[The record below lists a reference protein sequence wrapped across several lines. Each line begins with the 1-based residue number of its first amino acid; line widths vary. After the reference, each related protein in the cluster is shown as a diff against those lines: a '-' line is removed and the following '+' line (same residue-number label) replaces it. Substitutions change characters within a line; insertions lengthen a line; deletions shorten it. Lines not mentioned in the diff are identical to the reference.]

1 MELIIKNI
9 SKEFKDKLSVDN
21 FSVTLNSGIYGLL
34 GPNGS
39 GKTTLMR
46 MLADVSN
53 PSNGD
58 ILINGQSKNKL
69 GAKYRDLIGYVPQ
82 NIGFYKNF
90 TAEKFLYYVSA
101 LKGVNK
107 EIEKSKVDELLK
119 FVNLE
124 KDRRRKIGKFSGG
137 MKQRLGIAQALLN
150 DPKILILD
158 EPTAGLDPNERIR
171 FKNLISQLSKDKVVV
186 FSTHIVSDIEF
197 MANEI
202 LVMKEGK
209 LVEKSSVEEI
219 LDTVRGKVYTLSIN
233 ETDLEDIQNEFKVS
247 SMIRTNNRINVRV
260 VGESKISINT
270 FKYIEE
276 EPNLQD
282 VFLYYFNGLET
293 VSATWSGLSD
303 WAGSL

>member
-119 FVNLE
+119 FVN
-124 KDRRRKIGKFSGG
+124 
-137 MKQRLGIAQALLN
+137 
-150 DPKILILD
+150 
-158 EPTAGLDPNERIR
+158 
-171 FKNLISQLSKDKVVV
+171 
-186 FSTHIVSDIEF
+186 
-197 MANEI
+197 
-202 LVMKEGK
+202 
-209 LVEKSSVEEI
+209 
-219 LDTVRGKVYTLSIN
+219 
-233 ETDLEDIQNEFKVS
+233 
-247 SMIRTNNRINVRV
+247 
-260 VGESKISINT
+260 
-270 FKYIEE
+270 
-276 EPNLQD
+276 
-282 VFLYYFNGLET
+282 
-293 VSATWSGLSD
+293 
-303 WAGSL
+303 

>member
-1 MELIIKNI
+1 MELIINNI
-9 SKEFKDKLSVDN
+9 SKEFKDKLAVDKFN
-21 FSVTLNSGIYGLL
+21 VTLNSGIYGLL

-46 MLADVSN
+46 IIADVLK
-53 PSNGD
+53 PSSGD
-58 ILINGQSKNKL
+58 ILVNGESKNKL
-69 GAKYRDLIGYVPQ
+69 GDRYRDLIGYVPQ

-101 LKGVNK
+101 LKGIDK

-124 KDRRRKIGKFSGG
+124 KDRKRKIGKFSGG
-137 MKQRLGIAQALLN
+137 MRQRLGIAQALLN

-171 FKNLISQLSKDKVVV
+171 FKDLISQLSKDKVVIL
-186 FSTHIVSDIEF
+186 STHIVSDIEF
-197 MANEI
+197 IANEI

-209 LVEKSSVEEI
+209 LIEKSSIEDI
-219 LDTVRGKVYTLSIN
+219 LDTVRGKVHTLSIS
-233 ETDLEDIQNEFKVS
+233 ERDLDEVQSKFKIS
-247 SMIRTNNRINVRV
+247 SMIRTNNEVCVRV
-260 VGESKISINT
+260 VGDNKFNKKE

-276 EPNLQD
+276 EPNLED
-282 VFLYYFNGLET
+282 VFLYYFNES
-293 VSATWSGLSD
+293 VSI
-303 WAGSL
+303 

>member
-1 MELIIKNI
+1 MKLIIKNI
-9 SKEFKDKLSVDN
+9 SKEFKDKVAVEN
-21 FSVTLNSGIYGLL
+21 FNVTLNSGIYGLL

-46 MLADVSN
+46 ILADVSN
-53 PSNGD
+53 PSSGD
-58 ILINGQSKNKL
+58 ILVNGESKSKL
-69 GAKYRDLIGYVPQ
+69 GAEYRDLIGYVPQ

-101 LKGVNK
+101 LKGVDK
-107 EIEKSKVDELLK
+107 EVEKNKVDELLK

-124 KDRRRKIGKFSGG
+124 KDRKRKIGKFSGG

-171 FKNLISQLSKDKVVV
+171 FKNLVSKLSKDKIVI

-202 LVMKEGK
+202 LVMKDGK
-209 LVEKSSVEEI
+209 LVEKSSLEDI
-219 LDTVRGKVYTLSIN
+219 LDTVRGKVYTLSIS
-233 ETDLEDIQNEFKVS
+233 EIDLEEVQNEFKIS
-247 SMIRTNNRINVRV
+247 SMIRTNNEICVRV
-260 VGESKISINT
+260 VGDNKDDIKE
-270 FKYIEE
+270 FKHIEE
-276 EPNLQD
+276 EPNLED
-282 VFLYYFNGLET
+282 VFLYYFNES
-293 VSATWSGLSD
+293 VSM
-303 WAGSL
+303 

>member
-9 SKEFKDKLSVDN
+9 SKEFKDKIAVDK

-46 MLADVSN
+46 ILADVS
-53 PSNGD
+53 SASSGD
-58 ILINGQSKNKL
+58 ILVNGKSKSKL
-69 GAKYRDLIGYVPQ
+69 GAEYRDLIGYVPQ

-101 LKGVNK
+101 LKGVDKN
-107 EIEKSKVDELLK
+107 IEKSKVDELLK

-124 KDRRRKIGKFSGG
+124 QDRKRRIGKFSGG

-171 FKNLISQLSKDKVVV
+171 FKNLIAQLSKGKIVIL
-186 FSTHIVSDIEF
+186 STHIVSDIEF
-197 MANEI
+197 IANEV
-202 LVMKEGK
+202 LVMKDGK
-209 LVEKSSVEEI
+209 LVEKSSLEDI
-219 LDTVRGKVYTLSIN
+219 LYTIRGKVYTLSVN
-233 ETDLEDIQNEFKVS
+233 ECDLEEVENEFKIS
-247 SMIRTNNRINVRV
+247 SMIRNNSGINVRV
-260 VGESKISINT
+260 VGDKKPNINK

-276 EPNLQD
+276 EPNLED
-282 VFLYYFNGLET
+282 VFLYYFNES
-293 VSATWSGLSD
+293 VSI
-303 WAGSL
+303 

>member
-1 MELIIKNI
+1 MKLIIKNI
-9 SKEFKDKLSVDN
+9 SKEFKDKVAVDKFN
-21 FSVTLNSGIYGLL
+21 VTLDSGIYGLL

-46 MLADVSN
+46 ILADVSN
-53 PSNGD
+53 PSSGD
-58 ILINGQSKNKL
+58 ILVNGESKSKL

-90 TAEKFLYYVSA
+90 TAEKFLYYVAA
-101 LKGVNK
+101 LKGIDK

-124 KDRRRKIGKFSGG
+124 KDRKRKIGKFSGG
-137 MKQRLGIAQALLN
+137 MRQRLGIAQALLN

-171 FKNLISQLSKDKVVV
+171 FKNLIANLSKDKVVI

-209 LVEKSSVEEI
+209 LVEKSSIEDI
-219 LDTVRGKVYTLSIN
+219 LDTVRGKVYTLSIS
-233 ETDLEDIQNEFKVS
+233 EIDLEDVQNKFKIS
-247 SMIRTNNRINVRV
+247 SMIRINNRINVRV
-260 VGESKISINT
+260 VCESKTNIKE

-276 EPNLQD
+276 EPNLED
-282 VFLYYFNGLET
+282 VFLYYFNE
-293 VSATWSGLSD
+293 SISI
-303 WAGSL
+303 